1 MWTTLTK
8 KFSGGTLYRK
18 LRLDNERGQ
27 TIVEYILVVAVVV
40 GMVFVLARPIF
51 GSLQK
56 KIGDSLKQGFFQDDP
71 SGSKF
76 YYFRIK

>member
-8 KFSGGTLYRK
+8 KFSGGTLSRA
-18 LRLDNERGQ
+18 LRNERGQ
-27 TIVEYILVVAVVV
+27 TIVEYILVIAVVV
-40 GMVFVLARPIF
+40 GMIFVLAKPIF

-56 KIGDSLKQGFFQDDP
+56 KIGDSLKQGFFSDDP